1 MRRLFVAIDPTEA
14 AIAELRAAVEPIR
27 ALAPEA
33 TWTEAAT
40 WHVTLAFLGDVESAA
55 IPSLADALA
64 TVARTRP
71 PLRLA
76 LSGVGDFDDRV
87 LWVGVRDEP
96 PGTVE
101 SGALWMLAAATRRA
115 SGSVDARFRAHLTL
129 ARGAGMAA
137 VGARLANFA
146 GTPWIADRLRLV
158 ESSAGRGEP
167 ARYHD
172 LATWP
177 FGASS
182 GS

>member
-1 MRRLFVAIDPTEA
+1 MRRLFVAIDPSEA
-14 AIAELRAAVEPIR
+14 ATAELRAAVEPVR
-27 ALAPEA
+27 ADAPEA
-33 TWTEAAT
+33 TWSEPRH
-40 WHVTLAFLGDVESAA
+40 WHVTLAFLGDVSAAA

-64 TVARTRP
+64 TVARARP
-71 PLRLA
+71 PLRLT

-96 PGTVE
+96 PVAVE
-101 SGALWMLAAATRRA
+101 SGPLWALAAATRLA
-115 SGSVDARFRAHLTL
+115 SGCADARFRAHLTL
-129 ARGAGMAA
+129 ARGTGMAA
-137 VGARLANFA
+137 VGAGLANFA

-177 FGASS
+177 FGAAP